1 MKAVRYDAPRS
12 FTVADI
18 PIPEAGPDEVR
29 IKVTQVG
36 VCGTDLHLHDGGFN
50 AVFPLIP
57 GHEVVGI
64 VDQLGVR
71 VTRFRLGEQ
80 VTVNPNVHCGHC
92 DYCLAGRL
100 ILCANGRGLGST
112 HAGFFAEYVAVDHS
126 QVFSVDGLPA
136 DSAVFTEP
144 ASCAMHGIERL
155 QVRPGSSALVF
166 GAGPT
171 GLLLAQLLAASGAAS
186 VTVADVVA
194 FKLAT
199 AARLGIDHTVLLN
212 PNDTTSDVAALRAG
226 SPSRD
231 GYDIVV
237 EATGRTTV
245 GQNCVPLARNG
256 GTVLIYGVTH
266 AEDILPIHPFDVFRR
281 EITILGSFAEA
292 TSFGA
297 TIAALRTRRIRTEGL
312 ITHRFTI
319 DDYDKAL
326 HALATDP
333 TAHKVIITP

>member
-1 MKAVRYDAPRS
+1 VKAVRYDAPRS

-29 IKVTQVG
+29 IKVSQVG

-80 VTVNPNVHCGHC
+80 VTVNPNIHCGHC

-136 DSAVFTEP
+136 DTAVFAEP
-144 ASCAMHGIERL
+144 APAPCTASNASRSGPGPARSYSAPDPPACCSPNSSP
-155 QVRPGSSALVF
+155 RP
-166 GAGPT
+166 
-171 GLLLAQLLAASGAAS
+171 
-186 VTVADVVA
+186 
-194 FKLAT
+194 
-199 AARLGIDHTVLLN
+199 
-212 PNDTTSDVAALRAG
+212 
-226 SPSRD
+226 
-231 GYDIVV
+231 
-237 EATGRTTV
+237 
-245 GQNCVPLARNG
+245 VPPA
-256 GTVLIYGVTH
+256 
-266 AEDILPIHPFDVFRR
+266 
-281 EITILGSFAEA
+281 
-292 TSFGA
+292 
-297 TIAALRTRRIRTEGL
+297 
-312 ITHRFTI
+312 
-319 DDYDKAL
+319 
-326 HALATDP
+326 
-333 TAHKVIITP
+333 

>member
-29 IKVTQVG
+29 IKVSQVG

-80 VTVNPNVHCGHC
+80 VTVNPNIHCGHC

-136 DSAVFTEP
+136 DTAVFTEP

-199 AARLGIDHTVLLN
+199 AARLGIDHT
-212 PNDTTSDVAALRAG
+212 DRKS
-226 SPSRD
+226 
-231 GYDIVV
+231 VV
-237 EATGRTTV
+237 
-245 GQNCVPLARNG
+245 
-256 GTVLIYGVTH
+256 
-266 AEDILPIHPFDVFRR
+266 
-281 EITILGSFAEA
+281 
-292 TSFGA
+292 
-297 TIAALRTRRIRTEGL
+297 
-312 ITHRFTI
+312 
-319 DDYDKAL
+319 
-326 HALATDP
+326 
-333 TAHKVIITP
+333 